1 MLLVHGLNSLF
12 ECYFFQIE
20 GTNYNVGGK
29 DEKWNFGKTLF
40 FYPNL
45 SCYAMIWSKK
55 RAKNGADFY
64 DSRQIESKM
73 ALRH

>member
-29 DEKWNFGKTLF
+29 DEKWNFGKTLYF
-40 FYPNL
+40 TL
-45 SCYAMIWSKK
+45 IYAMIWSKK

-64 DSRQIESKM
+64 DSRQIEGKM